1 MIRVTSRRHLDRK
14 YAILYFHDDA
24 SVMCAFKS
32 VPEGWPIAMTIIQE
46 HGLCAGVA
54 LRDVRKFSS
63 GRNRLECLRDI
74 LCSMWSIRK
83 MYEELIDLRGQSGDE
98 CDIPEAV
105 NTLTSSL
112 MEVGKLEE
120 KLFQETRE

>member
-1 MIRVTSRRHLDRK
+1 MIGVQFYRDRR
-14 YAILYFHDDA
+14 YATLYFYDED
-24 SVMCAFKS
+24 SVLRAFKS
-32 VPEGWPIAMTIIQE
+32 VPEVWHIATMIVHE
-46 HGLCAGVA
+46 HGLCAGVG

-63 GRNRLECLRDI
+63 GRNRLECIRDI

-98 CDIPEAV
+98 CDIPDAV

-120 KLFQETRE
+120 KLFQETRK